1 MVATEAS
8 SRLRMVVVGVS
19 TAIACPQAGCGQA
32 LVDGGSAYIG
42 GGRSER
48 LTSTDFLAD
57 RDRDRDNLAAGA
69 LVRSGMKD
77 ESALGTGRGKRSG
90 HKRLRVS
97 LAAKETGKSYWA
109 WASLAPS
116 IVNRTVTRAP

>member
-1 MVATEAS
+1 VVATKAS

-48 LTSTDFLAD
+48 LTGTRFGLE
-57 RDRDRDNLAAGA
+57 NGPCGLPGA
-69 LVRSGMKD
+69 YRKP
-77 ESALGTGRGKRSG
+77 ARG
-90 HKRLRVS
+90 LM
-97 LAAKETGKSYWA
+97 
-109 WASLAPS
+109 
-116 IVNRTVTRAP
+116 